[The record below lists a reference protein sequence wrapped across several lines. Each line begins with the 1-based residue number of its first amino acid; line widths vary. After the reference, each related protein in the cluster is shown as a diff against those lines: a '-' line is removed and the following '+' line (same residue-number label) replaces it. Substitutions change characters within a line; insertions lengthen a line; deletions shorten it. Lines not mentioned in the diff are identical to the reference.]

1 MIGYEFCSR
10 SHCTVFAFS
19 RLNSSSRC
27 FLALWLTTRN
37 QPWILL
43 WCQSLSRVWLF
54 RTPLTVVSQAPLP
67 MELPRQESWSGGV
80 PFPSPGDLLGPGI
93 KPSCVSLHWQVDSLR
108 LKPPGK
114 PVTLPEDPLGYECF
128 QDFPLSLAVR
138 LWCVAEWILW
148 VRPTWSVLNFLDV

>member
-1 MIGYEFCSR
+1 MTYDEKS
-10 SHCTVFAFS
+10 AM
-19 RLNSSSRC
+19 N
-27 FLALWLTTRN
+27 LTLV
-37 QPWILL
+37 P
-43 WCQSLSRVWLF
+43 
-54 RTPLTVVSQAPLP
+54 VSQSCLTLQDPIDCSQPGSSAHGIAQARIL
-67 MELPRQESWSGGV
+67 EWGV

-138 LWCVAEWILW
+138 L
-148 VRPTWSVLNFLDV
+148 